1 MNYKQIKLTFKYS
14 NPKRFYRTLL
24 TKQNVNLI
32 DLGCAIV
39 TAFGGEFEHLF
50 LFETKTRVY
59 NPKCFMEDM
68 VFENDVLM
76 DNYTLSD
83 LGDNFIFTYDT
94 GDGWNFSA
102 TVTDSDVEEKEED
115 FILIDGAGQGIWED
129 NIHTLKAYLD
139 GKIDPNT
146 YEPDENNGYYPPWNF
161 ENEKYGDF
169 DNFNLEEEKQ
179 RFIENYPKDII
190 SYKEGE
196 NRAYND
202 EALAYEEVELDDE
215 EELPNG
221 LFNSDFYNILM
232 ALTKDFIKEIPF
244 VNDVYNKLLVNHKP
258 KEAKELIVKEFLF
271 LNFQNAKNE
280 KPFDFKKFEKALKKI
295 I

>member
-14 NPKRFYRTLL
+14 KPKRFYRTLL
-24 TKQNVNLI
+24 AKQNVNLI
-32 DLGCAIV
+32 NLGCAIV

-179 RFIENYPKDII
+179 RFMENYPKDII

-196 NRAYND
+196 NMAYND
-202 EALAYEEVELDDE
+202 EALNYEEFELDDE

-280 KPFDFKKFEKALKKI
+280 KPFDFKKFEKVLKKI